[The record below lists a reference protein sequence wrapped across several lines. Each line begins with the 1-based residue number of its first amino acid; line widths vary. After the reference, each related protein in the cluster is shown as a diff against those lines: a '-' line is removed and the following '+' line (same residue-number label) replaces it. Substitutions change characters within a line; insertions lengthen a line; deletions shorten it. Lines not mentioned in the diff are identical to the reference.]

1 MAGTLLAHSATSAVV
16 ATPAIGC
23 NSPALLQTSG
33 ALVRLCVPDS
43 WRPLQD
49 PLIILAPEPSV
60 EDNAHSAAERL
71 HAVEA
76 RLAQRLSASST
87 TLPANWATAVTS
99 LRASG
104 LPAVRFASDDLTDAL
119 MAFRARR
126 GPPSGVGLLG
136 WGVGGLIAT
145 RALEASPPY
154 GAACV
159 ICAPIGSIASQLEY
173 LLDLSQL
180 FELHFPGVLPGEA
193 VPTLDAPTQAH
204 VVRLLNGAPE
214 TTLRLLRT
222 AGAEVSGE
230 ASGMGRNASSSPVA
244 SALSLLCEAQAWRAQ
259 QRAAFGGRAYSNLH
273 ASYSALGLEGE
284 AASSVEDEAVNKAVP
299 REAADAG
306 AVVAL
311 REHFE
316 TSGAPAPPL
325 WPCSRTATP
334 PHPTHP
340 QTHAPQAPH
349 THPRPHN
356 PEQPHP
362 APPTHLTHIAAALPY
377 TSRIHTLAGS
387 LRAPLVALHAD
398 AALVAPYWH
407 QQVYARKASMHGA
420 AALHSVIRANATAA
434 DCALAPSLVS
444 LALAQL
450 GRHLKSTIAPSRKP
464 KRQPSGWAPW
474 GTLSPA
480 GRR

>member
-1 MAGTLLAHSATSAVV
+1 MPATMLAHSATSAVV
-16 ATPAIGC
+16 AQPAIGC

-33 ALVRLCVPDS
+33 ALVRLCVPDL

-87 TLPANWATAVTS
+87 TLPVNWATAVTS

-193 VPTLDAPTQAH
+193 VPTLDAPTQVH

-230 ASGMGRNASSSPVA
+230 ASGTGRNASSSPVA

-273 ASYSALGLEGE
+273 ASYSALGLEGD

-306 AVVAL
+306 AMVAL

-316 TSGAPAPPL
+316 TSGPPP
-325 WPCSRTATP
+325 WPCATL
-334 PHPTHP
+334 PHPNRP
-340 QTHAPQAPH
+340 PTHAPQAHQNAPPRPLTYTPH
-349 THPRPHN
+349 AHPTHPYRSGFPLTLPLYPPSQDRCARPSSRCTPTPPSSRPTGTSRSTHARRACM
-356 PEQPHP
+356 
-362 APPTHLTHIAAALPY
+362 APPRCTRSY
-377 TSRIHTLAGS
+377 
-387 LRAPLVALHAD
+387 APT
-398 AALVAPYWH
+398 PPP
-407 QQVYARKASMHGA
+407 Q
-420 AALHSVIRANATAA
+420 T
-434 DCALAPSLVS
+434 
-444 LALAQL
+444 
-450 GRHLKSTIAPSRKP
+450 APSRP
-464 KRQPSGWAPW
+464 PSSASLWRSWADTSNRPLPLA
-474 GTLSPA
+474 GNQSGNLVA
-480 GRR
+480 GRPGVP

>member
-1 MAGTLLAHSATSAVV
+1 MPATMLAHSATSAVV
-16 ATPAIGC
+16 APPAIGC

-33 ALVRLCVPDS
+33 ALVRLCVPDL

-193 VPTLDAPTQAH
+193 VPTLDAPTQVH

-230 ASGMGRNASSSPVA
+230 ASGTGRNASSSPVA

-273 ASYSALGLEGE
+273 ASYSALGLEGD

-306 AVVAL
+306 AMVAL

-316 TSGAPAPPL
+316 TSGPPPLAMRHLTSPQSPPDPCTPGPAERTPQTPDLHPARPPHSPISQRLPPYTPLVPPPSQDRCARPSSRCTPTPPSSRPTGTSRSTHARRACMAPPRCTRSYA
-325 WPCSRTATP
+325 PTP
-334 PHPTHP
+334 PP
-340 QTHAPQAPH
+340 QT
-349 THPRPHN
+349 
-356 PEQPHP
+356 
-362 APPTHLTHIAAALPY
+362 
-377 TSRIHTLAGS
+377 
-387 LRAPLVALHAD
+387 
-398 AALVAPYWH
+398 
-407 QQVYARKASMHGA
+407 
-420 AALHSVIRANATAA
+420 
-434 DCALAPSLVS
+434 
-444 LALAQL
+444 
-450 GRHLKSTIAPSRKP
+450 APSRP
-464 KRQPSGWAPW
+464 PSSASLWRSWADTSNRPLPLA
-474 GTLSPA
+474 GNQSGNLVA
-480 GRR
+480 GRPGVP